1 MLASWRK
8 RLCWWLACASQCVSL
23 MASAG
28 AAVADEE
35 GVIHAGQYG
44 QCFLQLEARQNSL
57 IIRVPGACLLTNSDL
72 ATFLPAALAKLPP
85 VSQYNSV
92 FLGRV
97 VDYPWISEQLVRVA
111 QADPSVPGMTDAQ
124 RYPFVR
130 AVLMQPVIL
139 AVFAEPLAQHGYR
152 ITGAS
157 VEKVLTALPGA
168 RPVPAWVPADSRL
181 PFDALWHYTVTPV
194 TH

>member
-28 AAVADEE
+28 VPVAGDE
-35 GVIHAGQYG
+35 GIIHAGQYG
-44 QCFLQLEARQNSL
+44 SCFLQLEARQNSL
-57 IIRVPGACLLTNSDL
+57 IIRVPDACRLINSDL
-72 ATFLPAALAKLPP
+72 ITFLPAALAKLPLGG
-85 VSQYNSV
+85 QYRSV

-97 VDYPWISEQLVRVA
+97 VDYPWISEQLVRAA
-111 QADPSVPGMTDAQ
+111 QGDSSVRSMTDAQ
-124 RYPFVR
+124 RYPFVQ
-130 AVLMQPVIL
+130 AVLMRPAIL

-181 PFDALWHYTVTPV
+181 PFDALWHYTLAPV
-194 TH
+194 MH